1 MEEPISKTEK
11 KKQVEALQRLGVE
24 LIDLPNEQLDSIPLS
39 PQLKQAIL
47 DARKIKSNGAKRRQA
62 QLIGKLMRQE
72 DSEEIQQAY
81 QKILDEG
88 ASQTAVFHECEHW
101 RDRLLAAED
110 KQTLSEF
117 IDKYQPEDIQQL
129 RQLIKKARD
138 EQQKSINRGSAKAL
152 FRLIR
157 EAIQ

>member
-1 MEEPISKTEK
+1 MDEPLSKTEK
-11 KKQVEALQRLGVE
+11 KKQVEALQRLGVK
-24 LIDLPNEQLDSIPLS
+24 LIDLPNEKLDSIPLS

-62 QLIGKLMRQE
+62 QLIGKLMRQD
-72 DSEEIQQAY
+72 DSEQIEQAY
-81 QKILDEG
+81 QNIQDEG
-88 ASQTAVFHECEHW
+88 AAQSAVFHECEHW
-101 RDRLLAAED
+101 RDRLLAED

-117 IDKYQPEDIQQL
+117 IEKYQPEDIQRL
-129 RQLIKKARD
+129 RQLIQKARE

>member
-11 KKQVEALQRLGVE
+11 KRQVEALQRLGVK
-24 LIDLPNEQLDSIPLS
+24 LIDLPNDKLDSIPLS

-62 QLIGKLMRQE
+62 QLIGKLMRQD
-72 DSEEIQQAY
+72 DSEEIEQAY
-81 QKILDEG
+81 QKIQEEG
-88 ASQTAVFHECEHW
+88 SAKSAAFHECEHW
-101 RDRLLAAED
+101 RDRLLAED
-110 KQTLSEF
+110 NQALSEF
-117 IDKYQPEDIQQL
+117 IDKFQPEDIQLL

-138 EQQKSINRGSAKAL
+138 EQQKAANRGSAKAL

-157 EAIQ
+157 ETIQ